1 VLGAPEARATTAL
14 ESRSRFR
21 PSIGGH
27 LKPYAAN
34 DIRNILLVGHGG
46 SGKTTLLE
54 AMLFTSGATTRMGTV
69 EDGNTVSD
77 FEPEEIKKGI
87 SVSLGMAP
95 VEWNG
100 VKINVLDAPG
110 YADFIGDV
118 RTAIRA
124 VDAVVLV
131 VSAVDGVEVQTEV
144 AWELA
149 VEAGLPRA
157 IMINKLDRER
167 ASFERT
173 LEQLVQSFGTQV
185 APLELPLG
193 EEHDFE
199 GVADL
204 LGRKAYRYGT
214 GPNAEEGEWPDDIS
228 GKADPFREKLME
240 AVAESDDAL
249 IEKYLE
255 EGELS
260 EDEVVHGVKR
270 GFAEARIAPVLCAAA
285 ARPLGVDRVLQFIA
299 DEFPSPIDRGP
310 VTVIAKDGEEKQ
322 RACDPDQPL
331 TAYVFKTVSDPFVGH
346 ITMFRV
352 FSGRMRPDASVS
364 NATKGTDERIGQLFT
379 LRGKE
384 HDTLSEVPAG
394 DIAAV
399 AKLAHTTTGDT
410 FSTKDDPV
418 TLPAVEMPEPLLAFA
433 ITPKTKG
440 DEDKLSIA
448 LSRLK
453 EEDPTLRVDRSDET
467 HETVMYGMGEAHLD
481 VQIER
486 MKRKFGVEVTTAPAK
501 IAYRETIRG
510 PGKGVGR
517 HVKQTGGHGQ
527 YAVCTID
534 VEPLPRGEGFEYVD
548 KIFGGAIP
556 HQFIGS
562 VEKGIIKTMQQG
574 VISGNPMVDI
584 RCTLVDGK
592 FHSVDSSDM
601 AFQLAGSLA
610 LKEAATAAGVVLLE
624 PIVEVDVVVPESHTG
639 DIMGDLNAKR
649 AKIQGVESAGAG
661 KQRVKALVPQA
672 EVARYSIDLR
682 SMTGGRAAF
691 TMHFSHYEEVPSH
704 LADKIIA
711 ATQQAK
717 EEARK

>member
-1 VLGAPEARATTAL
+1 
-14 ESRSRFR
+14 
-21 PSIGGH
+21 
-27 LKPYAAN
+27 LKTYDASE
-34 DIRNILLVGHGG
+34 IRNVLLVGHGG
-46 SGKTTLLE
+46 AGKTTLLE
-54 AMLFTSGATTRMGTV
+54 GMLFTAGATTRMGTV
-69 EDGNTVSD
+69 EDGSTASD
-77 FEPEEIKKGI
+77 FEPEEVKKGI

-95 VEWNG
+95 IEWSG
-100 VKINVLDAPG
+100 VKVNVLDAPG
-110 YADFIGDV
+110 YADFVGDV
-118 RTAIRA
+118 RSAIRA
-124 VDAVVLV
+124 VDAVLLV
-131 VSAVDGVEVQTEV
+131 VSAVDGVEVQSEV

-157 IMINKLDRER
+157 ILINKLDRER
-167 ASFERT
+167 ASFQTT
-173 LEQLVQSFGTQV
+173 LDQLVQSFGTQV

-193 EEHDFE
+193 EEHEFE

-204 LGRKAYRYGT
+204 LSRKAYRYGS
-214 GPNAEEGEWPDDIS
+214 GPEAEEGEWPDDIS
-228 GKADPFREKLME
+228 GKADPYREKLME

-260 EDEVVHGVKR
+260 EEEVVHGVKR
-270 GFAEARIAPVLCAAA
+270 GFASATIAPVLCAAA
-285 ARPLGVDRVLQFIA
+285 AKPIGVDRVLQFIA
-299 DEFPSPIDRGP
+299 DEFPSPADRGA
-310 VTVIAKDGEEKQ
+310 VTVVGKDGEEQ
-322 RACDPDQPL
+322 ERACDANEKL
-331 TAYVFKTVSDPFVGH
+331 AAYVFKTVSDPYVGH

-352 FSGRMRPDASVS
+352 FSGKMRPDAPVY
-364 NATKGTDERIGQLFT
+364 NATKNAEERVGQLFT

-384 HDTLSEVPAG
+384 HDTVSEVPAG

-399 AKLAHTTTGDT
+399 AKLSHTTTGDT
-410 FSTKDDPV
+410 FSTKDAPV
-418 TLPAVEMPEPLLAFA
+418 TLPPAEMPEPLLAFA
-433 ITPKTKG
+433 IEPKTKG
-440 DEDKLSIA
+440 DEDKLSTA
-448 LSRLK
+448 LARLR
-453 EEDPTLRVDRSDET
+453 EEDPTLRIERSDET
-467 HETVMYGMGEAHLD
+467 HQTVMYGMGEAHLD

-486 MKRKFGVEVTTAPAK
+486 MKRKFGVEVATAPAK

-510 PGKGVGR
+510 PGKGLGR

-527 YAVCTID
+527 YAVCNLE

-556 HQFIGS
+556 NQFIGS
-562 VEKGIIKTMQQG
+562 VEKGIVKTMSGG

-610 LKEAATAAGVVLLE
+610 LKDAAQQAGVVLLE

-639 DIMGDLNAKR
+639 DIMGDLNSKR
-649 AKIQGVESAGAG
+649 AKIQGMESAGAG

-691 TMHFSHYEEVPSH
+691 TMKFSHYEEVPNH
-704 LADKIIA
+704 LAEKVIA
-711 ATQQAK
+711 AAQQEK
-717 EEARK
+717 EEAKK

>member
-1 VLGAPEARATTAL
+1 MKTYE
-14 ESRSRFR
+14 
-21 PSIGGH
+21 
-27 LKPYAAN
+27 AN
-34 DIRNILLVGHGG
+34 DIRNVLLVGHGG
-46 SGKTTLLE
+46 AGKTTLLE
-54 AMLFTSGATTRMGTV
+54 AMLFASGALTRAGRV

-77 FEPEEIKKGI
+77 FEPEETKKGI
-87 SVSLGMAP
+87 SVSLAMAP
-95 VEWNG
+95 VEWSG

-110 YADFIGDV
+110 YADFVGDV
-118 RTAIRA
+118 RSAIRA
-124 VDAVVLV
+124 VDAVLVV

-157 IMINKLDRER
+157 ILINKLDRER

-173 LEQLVQSFGTQV
+173 LDELVKSFGTQV

-204 LGRKAYRYGT
+204 LSRKAFRYGS
-214 GPNAEEGEWPDDIS
+214 GPTATEGDWPDDIS
-228 GKADPFREKLME
+228 GKADPYREKLME
-240 AVAESDDAL
+240 AVAESDDTL

-285 ARPLGVDRVLQFIA
+285 GKPIGVDRVLQFIA
-299 DEFPSPIDRGP
+299 DEFPSPVDRGSI
-310 VTVIAKDGEEKQ
+310 TVATKSGESKE

-331 TAYVFKTVSDPFVGH
+331 AALVFKTVSDPYVGH

-352 FSGRMRPDASVS
+352 FSGRVRPDSPVF
-364 NATKGTDERIGQLFT
+364 NATKGSEERIGQVFS

-384 HDTLSEVPAG
+384 HDSVSEVPAG
-394 DIAAV
+394 DIGAV
-399 AKLAHTTTGDT
+399 AKLSHTTTGDT

-418 TLPAVEMPEPLLAFA
+418 TIAPVEMPEPLLAFA

-440 DEDKLSIA
+440 DEEKLSTA
-448 LSRLK
+448 LSRLR
-453 EEDPTLRVDRSDET
+453 EEDPTLRIERSDET

-486 MKRKFGVEVTTAPAK
+486 MKRKFGVEVTTAPAR

-510 PGKGVGR
+510 PGKGLGR

-527 YAVCTID
+527 YAICNIEI
-534 VEPLPRGEGFEYVD
+534 EPLPRGEGFEFID

-556 HQFIGS
+556 SQFISS
-562 VEKGIIKTMQQG
+562 VEKGVVKTMSQG
-574 VISGNPMVDI
+574 AISGNPMVDI
-584 RCTLVDGK
+584 RCRLVDGK
-592 FHSVDSSDM
+592 FHTVDSSDM

-610 LKEAATAAGVVLLE
+610 LRDAAQQAGVVLLE
-624 PIVEVDVVVPESHTG
+624 PIVEVEVVVPETFTG
-639 DIMGDLNAKR
+639 DIMGDLNSKR
-649 AKIQGVESAGAG
+649 AKIQGMESAGAG

-691 TMHFSHYEEVPSH
+691 TMHFSHYEEVPTH
-704 LADKIIA
+704 LAEKIIA
-711 ATQQAK
+711 EAQREK
-717 EEARK
+717 EEAQKK

>member
-1 VLGAPEARATTAL
+1 MKTYE
-14 ESRSRFR
+14 
-21 PSIGGH
+21 
-27 LKPYAAN
+27 AN
-34 DIRNILLVGHGG
+34 DIRNVLLVGHGG

-54 AMLFTSGATTRMGTV
+54 AMLFTSGALTRMGAI

-77 FEPEEIKKGI
+77 FEPEETKKNI
-87 SVSLGMAP
+87 SVSLAMAP

-110 YADFIGDV
+110 YADFVGDV
-118 RTAIRA
+118 RSAIRA
-124 VDAVVLV
+124 ADAVLLV

-149 VEAGLPRA
+149 LEAGLPRA
-157 IMINKLDRER
+157 ILINKLDRER

-173 LEQLVQSFGTQV
+173 LGELVQAFGTQV

-204 LGRKAYRYGT
+204 LSRKAYRYGS
-214 GPNAEEGEWPDDIS
+214 GPTAAEGDWPDDIS
-228 GKADPFREKLME
+228 GKADPYREKLME
-240 AVAESDDAL
+240 AVAESDDVL
-249 IEKYLE
+249 IEKYLD

-260 EDEVVHGVKR
+260 EQEILHGVKR

-285 ARPLGVDRVLQFIA
+285 AKPIGVDRVLQYIA
-299 DEFPSPIDRGP
+299 EEFPSPADRGP
-310 VTVIAKDGEEKQ
+310 ITVTTKAGEERE
-322 RACDPDQPL
+322 RACDPNGPL
-331 TAYVFKTVSDPFVGH
+331 TAYVFKTVSDPYVGH

-352 FSGRMRPDASVS
+352 FSGRLRPDSQVY
-364 NATKGTDERIGQLFT
+364 NATKGTDERVGQVFA

-384 HDTLSEVPAG
+384 HDTVSEVPAG
-394 DIAAV
+394 DIGAV
-399 AKLAHTTTGDT
+399 AKLGHTTTGDT
-410 FSTKDDPV
+410 FSTKDDPITV
-418 TLPAVEMPEPLLAFA
+418 PAAEMPEPLLALA
-433 ITPKTKG
+433 IFPKTKG
-440 DEDKLSIA
+440 DEEKLSTA
-448 LSRLK
+448 LSRLR
-453 EEDPTLRVDRSDET
+453 EEDPTLRIERSEET

-486 MKRKFGVEVTTAPAK
+486 MKRKFGVEVATSPAR

-510 PGKGVGR
+510 PGKGLGR

-527 YAVCTID
+527 YAICNIEI
-534 VEPLPRGEGFEYVD
+534 EPLPRGEGFEFVD

-556 HQFIGS
+556 SQFIPS
-562 VEKGIIKTMQQG
+562 VEKGVVKTMQQG
-574 VISGNPMVDI
+574 VISGNRMVDI
-584 RCTLVDGK
+584 RCRLVDGK
-592 FHSVDSSDM
+592 FHTVDSSDM

-610 LKEAATAAGVVLLE
+610 LKEAAADAGVILLE
-624 PIVEVDVVVPESHTG
+624 PIVEVEVVVPEAYTG
-639 DIMGDLNAKR
+639 DIMGDLNSKR
-649 AKIQGVESAGAG
+649 AKIQGMESAGAG

-691 TMHFSHYEEVPSH
+691 TMRFSHYEEVPSH
-704 LADKIIA
+704 LAEKIIA
-711 ATQQAK
+711 EATREK
-717 EEARK
+717 EEAQKK